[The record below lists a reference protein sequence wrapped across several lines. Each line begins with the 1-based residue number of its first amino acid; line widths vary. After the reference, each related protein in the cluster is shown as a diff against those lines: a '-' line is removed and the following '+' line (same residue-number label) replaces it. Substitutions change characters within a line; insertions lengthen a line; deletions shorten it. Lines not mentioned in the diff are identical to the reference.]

1 MRNILIVDDEE
12 QIVSVLKEF
21 LILRGYNVFT
31 SPDGPTALSKIN
43 EVKPQVVLLDIIM
56 PGMNGID
63 TLIKIKEI
71 DQDIVVVMMSALS
84 ERDLIRKA
92 IMMGAHDYVIKPF
105 DLDYIDTVIMTKI
118 GGFSSNLDP
127 KIVSKVF

>member
-1 MRNILIVDDEE
+1 MRNILVVDDEE

-21 LILRGYNVFT
+21 LVIRGYNVFT
-31 SPDGPTALSKIN
+31 SPDGPSALSKIN

-71 DQDIVVVMMSALS
+71 DSDIGVVMMSALS
-84 ERDLIRKA
+84 ERELVKKA
-92 IMMGAHDYVIKPF
+92 ILLGAHDYVIKPF
-105 DLDYIDTVIMTKI
+105 DLDYIDAVIMTKI
-118 GGFSSNLDP
+118 AGFSSNLES
-127 KIVSKVF
+127 KIVSKLF